1 MPQIP
6 FDSPRFRSDDLEEF
20 VGRFLSAGISLA
32 VEGPEG
38 LEERR
43 VLRAYRTDKTG
54 GVSDGGVDVIAKV
67 EGGETWGFQCK
78 LYTRGQLPKWRLAN
92 SERAKEEA
100 TYTADRYFL
109 VVVTQDIARDAVEF
123 INNQERWQFWD
134 ADTLSSQFLTR
145 VPFER
150 GMGILGE
157 FFDQETA
164 ASCYGLP
171 RDEVLVT
178 GEKFFASTS
187 HPDRPFNHLS
197 PLVGRRE
204 LLAAIHDF
212 VESSP
217 KKLLL
222 ISARGGEGKSRTLA
236 GFASE
241 FDERFPGRS
250 LRFVNPIARDG
261 DVEGSL
267 AFLLKRGL
275 VAVHEDAHRIETL
288 RRSLLGAIGGEAGA
302 KLILTTRPQGIQAIR
317 EILKDDCGITVDD
330 IEAAPALPPLGTE
343 EMTKLAA
350 EVLGPNPGVE
360 PHVLAGWADRSP
372 LVCVVGG
379 NLIRTKELPPHEI
392 SSSASFREEVFDR
405 FEQQNLRHLSS
416 GDTHRGDVLRRL
428 LRALAVLAPFPSDK
442 DSLEKLG
449 EALGIDALDLDE
461 RMKDLGAA
469 ELISKTQQGWR
480 VGPDLFAD
488 HLVYAACVG
497 ENGEPTIF
505 CDRIIQHFGTEDLPR
520 LLRNLSEAE
529 WRARCDGSGS
539 SSLTE
544 PLWRRFLDRFDQG
557 SFRVRAEML
566 EAWSAF
572 SFFLPEKSIALA
584 KHALV
589 RDTAS
594 EDEVVFKSLYIKP
607 STHGDVVKKLPPLL
621 QPVGIYHLDHQDD
634 VFDLLAPLGRDWSP
648 RAEIRMREEQNHP
661 WVVIAKAASFSL
673 DQPLH
678 SVEGVIRWIGS
689 RWRHDWMAD
698 LVDQRGPFL
707 SLVLEPVFK
716 RIIERTVWQ
725 GRTAHFQTIAL
736 SVKET
741 APARQ
746 AVYDLIESSVLPRGE
761 IATLNAIPVL
771 NAATEFWE
779 GISERRLDRSAW
791 RPDRLSA
798 IGLLREC
805 CRRWDTPFV
814 KFFVWQS
821 LVRRVLHESDEEIV
835 HAAREALASIG
846 RDTTLQIAFSTLGND
861 GDLLLDDELTHETD
875 YEKSWHRWRAFHPAL
890 AVKLLEESSSSGE
903 WIVRIEDFDRQ
914 AQERG
919 FDPNW
924 GPLVG
929 GLASLSASFAE
940 AAIERCFENE
950 TTPLDRVF
958 AVILHDRPNSDEK
971 LKDEWLARA
980 VGSAKEELR
989 CAALGSLRWHEEP
1002 PGDRA
1007 ADAIRELLGEI
1018 AGPARNQ
1025 AIHALG
1031 EALSLGKLW
1040 PWKLIEAIP
1049 FTKVDD
1055 ETLKH
1060 FVTSLVRGVQY
1071 RGLKIDIG
1079 DLHPILDRMVMLDSI
1094 YDDPYQEMLRLV
1106 SELSPDTSYQFI
1118 RRRIRTLETH
1128 LLDEARPYSYTPTP
1142 SFHLR
1147 RHWIIPN
1154 LREVPEYPNYLRELA
1169 DEIRKPDSPSVYYW
1183 QDLFQAAVLLPDDE
1197 AGVCVLSQWLE
1208 ESSETESV
1216 AAIAEIFNVSGTT
1229 MVFRQAGFLKRLL
1242 ERAAQLD
1249 HKTERRIKNILIP
1262 DTNGRGYSN
1271 GELDKDFHWV
1281 LDEARK
1287 ASSKFAGD
1295 PVLMPFFEEVI
1306 RREERDRE
1314 RNREEYQN
1322 HMLATD

>member
-6 FDSPRFRSDDLEEF
+6 FDSPSFRSDDLEEF
-20 VGRFLSAGISLA
+20 VARFLSAGISLA

-38 LEERR
+38 FEERR

-78 LYTRGQLPKWRLAN
+78 LYTRAQLPKWQLAD
-92 SERAKEEA
+92 SERAKREA
-100 TYTADRYFL
+100 TYPADRYVL
-109 VVVTQDIARDAVEF
+109 VVVTRDISREAVEF

-150 GMGILGE
+150 GMGTLGE
-157 FFDQETA
+157 FFDPETA

-178 GEKFFASTS
+178 GEEFFASTS
-187 HPDRPFNHLS
+187 NPDRPFNHLS

-204 LLAAIHDF
+204 LLKAIHDF

-217 KKLLL
+217 KKVLL

-250 LRFVNPIARDG
+250 LRFVNPVARNG
-261 DVEGSL
+261 EVEGSL

-275 VAVHEDAHRIETL
+275 VVVHEDAHRIETL

-302 KLILTTRPQGIQAIR
+302 KLILTTRPQGLQAIR

-330 IEAAPALPPLGTE
+330 IEAAPALSPLGTE
-343 EMTKLAA
+343 EMTRLAA

-379 NLIRTKELPPHEI
+379 NLIRTKELMPHEI
-392 SSSASFREEVFDR
+392 SSSASFCEEVFDR
-405 FEQQNLRHLSS
+405 FEQQNLKNLSS
-416 GDTHRGDVLRRL
+416 GDNHRGDVLRRL

-442 DSLEKLG
+442 EALAKLG
-449 EALGIDALDLDE
+449 EALAIDVLDLDE
-461 RMKDLGAA
+461 RMRDLGAA
-469 ELISKTQQGWR
+469 ELISKTRQGWR

-488 HLVYAACVG
+488 HLVYSACVG
-497 ENGEPTIF
+497 ENGEPTVF

-529 WRARCDGSGS
+529 WRARCDGCGS

-544 PLWRRFLDRFDQG
+544 PLWRRFLERFDHG

-572 SFFLPEKSIALA
+572 SFFLPEKSIELA
-584 KHALV
+584 KHAIV
-589 RDTAS
+589 QDSAPD
-594 EDEVVFKSLYIKP
+594 DEVVFISLHIEP
-607 STHGDVVKKLPPLL
+607 SKHGDVVRKLPALL
-621 QPVGIYHLDHQDD
+621 QPLGIYHLDHQDE
-634 VFDLLAPLGRDWSP
+634 VFDLLGPLGRNWSS
-648 RAEIRMREEQNHP
+648 RAEIRMREEQHHP

-698 LVDQRGPFL
+698 LIDQRGPFL

-716 RIIERTVWQ
+716 RIIERTVWR

-736 SVKET
+736 SVKES

-746 AVYDLIESSVLPRGE
+746 AVFDLIETSVLPRSE

-771 NAATEFWE
+771 NVATAFWE
-779 GISERRLDRSAW
+779 GISELKLDRSAW
-791 RPDRLSA
+791 RPDRLRA

-805 CRRWDTPFV
+805 CRRWDTAFV
-814 KFFVWQS
+814 KFLVWQS
-821 LVRRVLHESDEEIV
+821 LVHRVLHESDEEIV
-835 HAAREALASIG
+835 QAAREALASIE
-846 RDTTLQIAFSTLGND
+846 RDTTLQTAFSTLGND
-861 GDLLLDDELTHETD
+861 GDLLLDDELTNDTD

-890 AVKLLEESSSSGE
+890 AEKLLEGNSNPDA
-903 WIVRIEDFDRQ
+903 WIARIEHFDRQ
-914 AQERG
+914 ARERG

-929 GLASLSASFAE
+929 ALASRSAPFVE
-940 AAIERCFENE
+940 AAIERCFGNE
-950 TTPLDRVF
+950 ITPLDRVF

-971 LKDEWLARA
+971 LKDEWFARA

-989 CAALGSLRWHEEP
+989 CAALGSLRWQEEL

-1007 ADAIRELLGEI
+1007 VDAIRALLGEN
-1018 AGPARNQ
+1018 GGSTRNQ

-1040 PWKLIEAIP
+1040 PWKLIEGIP
-1049 FTKVDD
+1049 FTKIDD
-1055 ETLKH
+1055 ATLKH
-1060 FVTSLVRGVQY
+1060 FVASLVRGAQY

-1106 SELSPDTSYQFI
+1106 SELSSDVSYQFI

-1128 LLDEARPYSYTPTP
+1128 LLDEARPQHYTPTP
-1142 SFHLR
+1142 SYFLR
-1147 RHWIIPN
+1147 SHWTIPN
-1154 LREVPEYPNYLRELA
+1154 LREVPEYPIYLQEMA
-1169 DEIRKPDSPSVYYW
+1169 EEIKNQDSPSIYYW
-1183 QDLFQAAVLLPDDE
+1183 QVLFRAAVLIPDVE
-1197 AGVCVLSQWLE
+1197 AGVSTLSQWLD
-1208 ESSETESV
+1208 ESSDAESV
-1216 AAIAEIFNVSGTT
+1216 SAIAEIFNVKGTAI
-1229 MVFRQAGFLKRLL
+1229 VFRQADFLKRLL
-1242 ERAAQLD
+1242 ERAARLD
-1249 HKTERRIKNILIP
+1249 HKTERRIRNILIP
-1262 DTNGRGYSN
+1262 DSNGRGYSN
-1271 GELDKDFHWV
+1271 GELDKEFHWV

-1287 ASSKFAGD
+1287 VSSKFADD
-1295 PVLMPFFEEVI
+1295 PVLIPFFEEVI
-1306 RREERDRE
+1306 RREERDRD

-1322 HMLATD
+1322 DMLATD